1 MKNILVFGASG
12 DTGKYFVNYFLDHYS
27 GKEYKLI
34 ALGTKNIS
42 YFSDIGIEYHQI
54 DIRKKEQF
62 KNLPKDVFGVIH
74 LAGMM
79 PARMKGYDPQK
90 YIDVNITGTLNI
102 LEFCRENKVDRI
114 LFAQSFGDIKDYA
127 ENNIRLSLI
136 YQENLVLLLIIL
148 YM

>member
-54 DIRKKEQF
+54 DIRKKN
-62 KNLPKDVFGVIH
+62 NLKTYPK
-74 LAGMM
+74 M
-79 PARMKGYDPQK
+79 
-90 YIDVNITGTLNI
+90 
-102 LEFCRENKVDRI
+102 C
-114 LFAQSFGDIKDYA
+114 
-127 ENNIRLSLI
+127 
-136 YQENLVLLLIIL
+136 LV
-148 YM
+148 

>member
-114 LFAQSFGDIKDYA
+114 LFAQSFGDIKD
-127 ENNIRLSLI
+127 
-136 YQENLVLLLIIL
+136 
-148 YM
+148 